1 MKGQS
6 QHDREGKRLLCSAP
20 RTLWGGLLTS
30 SSGLMCTRVDN
41 LRERRMAYERSERCR
56 LGRGG
61 TGRDREVTGAS
72 DTGETEMVSE
82 MELTSW
88 GCRGVWDV
96 TLLLVPLP
104 MLGKSTLFSNAFC
117 SRTCFFWKAQRN
129 EWMKTASP
137 LNQSPWDHTYIPGD
151 QPCGQGQSSFSLRH
165 SEPSVPYHM
174 PLVSGCWMSRTHK
187 VYKSRGLVSVSFT
200 FPLQPPPPP
209 ASPGT

>member
-1 MKGQS
+1 M
-6 QHDREGKRLLCSAP
+6 R
-20 RTLWGGLLTS
+20 GLR
-30 SSGLMCTRVDN
+30 GADW
-41 LRERRMAYERSERCR
+41 EA
-56 LGRGG
+56 GG

-72 DTGETEMVSE
+72 NTGETEMVSE
-82 MELTSW
+82 MELASW

-104 MLGKSTLFSNAFC
+104 NLHCSAVLFAVGLA
-117 SRTCFFWKAQRN
+117 FFWKAQRN
-129 EWMKTASP
+129 KWMKTASS

-165 SEPSVPYHM
+165 SEPSVPYHT
-174 PLVSGCWMSRTHK
+174 PLLVSGCWMSRAHK